1 MCETENPSN
10 QAEMFLSP
18 SCTRCLCTVSLGLAR
33 QLRGVTGHPKGLAVC
48 IHPPQHVSL
57 GLRAQDGC
65 RCPICRM
72 QPAGPSLFIFI
83 IPTSCEALSLLVIL
97 SPSAERLLP
106 PQKPKRTP
114 ALRT

>member
-18 SCTRCLCTVSLGLAR
+18 SCTRCLCTASLGLAW

-65 RCPICRM
+65 KMSYLQDAACGS
-72 QPAGPSLFIFI
+72 QPLYLHHPHFL
-83 IPTSCEALSLLVIL
+83 
-97 SPSAERLLP
+97 
-106 PQKPKRTP
+106 
-114 ALRT
+114 